1 FARTCELT
9 QKHAQQVEKEF
20 TTVNKLGLAKQRP
33 KHHQNHEKPLT
44 HKNCRNCGRKWPHE
58 GGQKNCPAY
67 NKTCNS
73 CGKANHFASV
83 CKSKTTQPR
92 QVKTKPKQKLNFRK
106 HVHTIQDESASED
119 DYVFISAI
127 SRKGMPVFEIEISGR
142 HTEILADSGAS
153 VNILP
158 EQVYNALPTQPAL
171 EPCMNRIFPFSS
183 SQPLE
188 VVGKLQAKVQYKD
201 TSRIVSFVVVKTTE
215 IPIIGWNTCQALGL
229 LKAVNK
235 LQKEDITDEFSD
247 VFSGLGK
254 LQDHKVKLHIDET
267 IQPVAQKYR
276 RIPFHIRKQLDKHLN
291 KEEEMGVIEKATGPT
306 PWVSPLVIVPKPK
319 NPDEIRVCVDMRAP
333 NTAIRRERHSTPTL
347 NELSTTLAD
356 AKYFSKLDLNQGYHQ
371 LELNEESR
379 YITTLATH
387 RGLYRYKRLNFG
399 INSAAEIFQEVIRQ
413 TLNGLP
419 GVINVSD
426 DILVYGKSK
435 EVHSQNLRKVLERLR
450 SKNLT
455 LNKKK
460 CEFMKPSIEFLGHI
474 FSAEGFKP
482 CPSKLQ
488 EICEMPTP
496 TCASEVRSLLG
507 MMNFC
512 GAHFIPDYATLTYE
526 LRRLTQKN
534 TAFKWTEKHDEA
546 LRILKIHCLY

>member
-1 FARTCELT
+1 
-9 QKHAQQVEKEF
+9 
-20 TTVNKLGLAKQRP
+20 
-33 KHHQNHEKPLT
+33 
-44 HKNCRNCGRKWPHE
+44 
-58 GGQKNCPAY
+58 
-67 NKTCNS
+67 
-73 CGKANHFASV
+73 
-83 CKSKTTQPR
+83 
-92 QVKTKPKQKLNFRK
+92 
-106 HVHTIQDESASED
+106 
-119 DYVFISAI
+119 
-127 SRKGMPVFEIEISGR
+127 MPIFEIEISGR

-188 VVGKLQAKVQYKD
+188 AKVQYKD
-201 TSRIVSFVVVKTTE
+201 TSRIVSFVVVKTSE
-215 IPIIGWNTCQALGL
+215 IPTIGWNTCQALCL

-254 LQDHKVKLHIDET
+254 LQDHKVKLHIDKT

-276 RIPFHIRKQLDKHLN
+276 RIPFHIRKQLDKHLD

-306 PWVSPLVIVPKPK
+306 PWIIL
-319 NPDEIRVCVDMRAP
+319 
-333 NTAIRRERHSTPTL
+333 
-347 NELSTTLAD
+347 
-356 AKYFSKLDLNQGYHQ
+356 YKLDLNQGYNQ
-371 LELNEESR
+371 RELNEDSR
-379 YITTLATH
+379 YITTFATH
-387 RGLYRYKRLNFG
+387 RGLYRYKQLNFG
-399 INSAAEIFQEVIRQ
+399 VNSAAEIFQEVIRQ

-435 EVHSQNLRKVLERLR
+435 EVHNQNLRRVLERLR

-460 CEFMKPSIEFLGHI
+460 CEFMKSSIEFLGHI
-474 FSAEGFKP
+474 FSAEVFKP

-488 EICEMPTP
+488 EICEMPTL
-496 TCASEVRSLLG
+496 TCTSEVRSLLG

-534 TAFKWTEKHDEA
+534 TAFKWTEKHDAA
-546 LRILKIHCLY
+546 LGILKSKLKNHITLCYFNPNKDTQVYVNATASPVGISAIFTQTHEEKPQIFQIASRSLTETEQRYSQTEHESLAVT

>member
-1 FARTCELT
+1 
-9 QKHAQQVEKEF
+9 
-20 TTVNKLGLAKQRP
+20 
-33 KHHQNHEKPLT
+33 
-44 HKNCRNCGRKWPHE
+44 
-58 GGQKNCPAY
+58 
-67 NKTCNS
+67 
-73 CGKANHFASV
+73 
-83 CKSKTTQPR
+83 
-92 QVKTKPKQKLNFRK
+92 
-106 HVHTIQDESASED
+106 
-119 DYVFISAI
+119 
-127 SRKGMPVFEIEISGR
+127 MPVFEIEISGR

-158 EQVYNALPTQPAL
+158 EQVYSALPTQPAL

-229 LKAVNK
+229 LEAVNK

-267 IQPVAQKYR
+267 IQSVAQKYR
-276 RIPFHIRKQLDKHLN
+276 RIPFHIRKQLDKHLD

-306 PWVSPLVIVPKPK
+306 FWVSPLVIVPKPK

-379 YITTLATH
+379 YITTFATH

-413 TLNGLP
+413 TLNGLSV
-419 GVINVSD
+419 VINVSD

-455 LNKKK
+455 VHSTKRNVNL
-460 CEFMKPSIEFLGHI
+460 
-474 FSAEGFKP
+474 
-482 CPSKLQ
+482 
-488 EICEMPTP
+488 
-496 TCASEVRSLLG
+496 
-507 MMNFC
+507 
-512 GAHFIPDYATLTYE
+512 
-526 LRRLTQKN
+526 
-534 TAFKWTEKHDEA
+534 
-546 LRILKIHCLY
+546 

>member
-1 FARTCELT
+1 M
-9 QKHAQQVEKEF
+9 KV
-20 TTVNKLGLAKQRP
+20 
-33 KHHQNHEKPLT
+33 
-44 HKNCRNCGRKWPHE
+44 GRKIVQHTT
-58 GGQKNCPAY
+58 Y
-67 NKTCNS
+67 KTCNS
-73 CGKANHFASV
+73 CGKANHFASI

-106 HVHTIQDESASED
+106 HVHIIQDESASED
-119 DYVFISAI
+119 DYVFMSAI
-127 SRKGMPVFEIEISGR
+127 SRKGIPVFEIEMSGR

-201 TSRIVSFVVVKTTE
+201 TSRIASFVFHPMIGISVVLTY
-215 IPIIGWNTCQALGL
+215 QAVGL

-276 RIPFHIRKQLDKHLN
+276 RIPFHIRKQLDKHLD

-333 NTAIRRERHSTPTL
+333 NTAIRREKRSTPTL
-347 NELSTTLAD
+347 NELSTILAD
-356 AKYFSKLDLNQGYHQ
+356 AKYFSKLDLNQGYNQ

-379 YITTLATH
+379 YITTFATH
-387 RGLYRYKRLNFG
+387 RG
-399 INSAAEIFQEVIRQ
+399 
-413 TLNGLP
+413 
-419 GVINVSD
+419 
-426 DILVYGKSK
+426 
-435 EVHSQNLRKVLERLR
+435 
-450 SKNLT
+450 
-455 LNKKK
+455 
-460 CEFMKPSIEFLGHI
+460 
-474 FSAEGFKP
+474 
-482 CPSKLQ
+482 
-488 EICEMPTP
+488 
-496 TCASEVRSLLG
+496 
-507 MMNFC
+507 
-512 GAHFIPDYATLTYE
+512 
-526 LRRLTQKN
+526 
-534 TAFKWTEKHDEA
+534 
-546 LRILKIHCLY
+546 